1 MRQTFAVKVGSL
13 AMQRYLLLLA
23 VLLPLIA
30 SAQSYQQI
38 VITEFGDADTLQLV
52 TQRERPEPTA
62 GEVRIRV
69 LTASASFTDVMVR
82 KGMYAEAPTEPPL
95 VPGYDLVGI
104 VDKLGA
110 GVSGLRTGQR
120 VADLTVWGAYTE
132 YAVRPASG
140 LVPVPQGLSDEAAV
154 ALILSYTTAYQMLH
168 RIAKVKPGQTVL
180 IHGASGAVGTA
191 LAQLAKAADVKTL
204 GTASTLKQGYLKS
217 LSVQAIDYKTE
228 DFVSRT
234 AELSNGAGVDFTFDA
249 IGVDNFK
256 RSYETLTPDGEL
268 VLYGLYS
275 TTLSGKA
282 GGRGSLIIE
291 FLRLQLQLL
300 LWKWFPDEQKTA
312 VFYSITEL
320 RTQHPDW
327 FRKDLGKLFKMA
339 TAGEITPQIWKVMPL
354 SKAAAAHRFIE
365 ERAVTGKIVLRVA
378 P

>member
-1 MRQTFAVKVGSL
+1 MR
-13 AMQRYLLLLA
+13 RYLLLLGL
-23 VLLPLIA
+23 LLPLFA
-30 SAQSYQQI
+30 GAQSYQQI
-38 VITEFGDADTLQLV
+38 VVTEFGDADVLQLV
-52 TQRERPEPTA
+52 TQSELPEPAA

-82 KGMYAEAPTEPPL
+82 KGMYAEAPAEAPL

-110 GVSGLRTGQR
+110 GVSGLVPGQR

-132 YAVRPASG
+132 YALRPARD

-168 RIAKVKPGQTVL
+168 RVAQVKPGQTVL

-191 LAQLAKAADVKTL
+191 LAQLAEAAGVKAL
-204 GTASTLKQGYLKS
+204 GTASTLKQDYLKS

-234 AELSNGAGVDFTFDA
+234 AELTNGEGVDFAFDA
-249 IGVDNFK
+249 IGLDNFK
-256 RSYETLTPDGEL
+256 RSYETLKPDGEL
-268 VLYGLYS
+268 VLYGLYKA
-275 TTLSGKA
+275 TLSGEA
-282 GGRGSLIIE
+282 GGMGSLIFE
-291 FLRLQLQLL
+291 FLRFQLQLL
-300 LWKWFPDEQKTA
+300 LWDWFPDEQKTA
-312 VFYSITEL
+312 DFYSITDM

-327 FRKDLGKLFKMA
+327 FRDDLTSLFDMA
-339 TAGEITPQIWKVMPL
+339 VAGEITPQIWKLMPL
-354 SKAAAAHRFIE
+354 SEAAAAHRLIE
-365 ERAVTGKIVLRVA
+365 ERAVKGKIVLRVA